1 MPNEIDE
8 YSEFDLDYTGEPA
21 ETEGQILEPT
31 EPQPQEE
38 TPTEPQPTEP
48 VQEPSAP
55 AEPQTAEPSA
65 EDDIT
70 SLRQQLAEAQM
81 ELLKYRNAPAQPAP
95 AVAPQA
101 PQAPQPQL
109 QAPTQPQNPL
119 QFEIP
124 KTANEVTNLDF
135 IGQEDHISIL
145 EDRTK
150 LNNLLNKV
158 ATVAFNAAVTASQER
173 ILRQIPSVVETTAS
187 QQLRISEIVSNFYNS
202 NKDLEPYK
210 PAVSMAAMK
219 LHNENPNMP
228 LEEMLTKAAEETR
241 KVLRIRPAN
250 SQRLRMPAQPVGS
263 GKVGGDRLV
272 RPANLSEQE
281 QQILDLLS

>member
-38 TPTEPQPTEP
+38 TPAEPQPNES
-48 VQEPSAP
+48 VQEPSVP
-55 AEPQTAEPSA
+55 VEPQTAEPSA

-81 ELLKYRNAPAQPAP
+81 ELLKYRNAPAQPTPATAP
-95 AVAPQA
+95 AVAPQ
-101 PQAPQPQL
+101 P

-145 EDRTK
+145 EDRAK
-150 LNNLLNKV
+150 LNSLLNKV

-241 KVLRIRPAN
+241 KVLRIRPTN

-263 GKVGGDRLV
+263 GKVGGDRLA

>member
-38 TPTEPQPTEP
+38 TPAELQPTEP
-48 VQEPSAP
+48 VQEPSVP
-55 AEPQTAEPSA
+55 TEPQPTEPSA
-65 EDDIT
+65 EDDIA

-95 AVAPQA
+95 AVAPQSQ
-101 PQAPQPQL
+101 PQAPV
-109 QAPTQPQNPL
+109 QPQNPL

-263 GKVGGDRLV
+263 GKVGGDRLT

-281 QQILDLLS
+281 QQILDLLSE

>member
-21 ETEGQILEPT
+21 ETGGQILEPT

-38 TPTEPQPTEP
+38 APTEPQPTEP
-48 VQEPSAP
+48 VQELNAP
-55 AEPQTAEPSA
+55 TEPQTVEPSA

-81 ELLKYRNAPAQPAP
+81 ELLKYRNAPTQPAP
-95 AVAPQA
+95 TVAPQA
-101 PQAPQPQL
+101 TQPQPQSPE
-109 QAPTQPQNPL
+109 QHQNPM

-241 KVLRIRPAN
+241 KVLRIRPTN

-263 GKVGGDRLV
+263 GKVGGDRLA

-281 QQILDLLS
+281 QQILDLLV